1 MQIAPDP
8 LQLDVREVPAFDRDT
23 ELRVDRI
30 DLAEDSL
37 RLGLLAPDGSG
48 VGGCG
53 AGSCQSCREYADNC
67 RYVADPNPNNGLP
80 VRGQD

>member
-1 MQIAPDP
+1 LQIAPDP

-30 DLAEDSL
+30 DLAEDPL
-37 RLGLLAPDGSG
+37 RLGLLAGDGSG

-53 AGSCQSCREYADNC
+53 AGSC
-67 RYVADPNPNNGLP
+67 
-80 VRGQD
+80 